1 MADGLSGF
9 DDARALAALTQVCA
23 PDELIL
29 DAGERAFLAADVAGT
44 GAVPL
49 AAIRPRTVAALS
61 AALAAAHAEGLAI
74 HPRGGAMSY
83 TDAFLPQSSRALVVD
98 TSGLDRIVAI
108 DPVNLFATVEA
119 GVTWAQL
126 DAALAPHGLR
136 ARFWGPMSGG
146 TATVGGGVSH
156 GAITFGSGEAGAAGG
171 SVLGLTVVLA
181 DGAILR
187 TGMDAQAGAS
197 PFFRGYGP
205 DLTGL
210 FCHDCGALGVKAEI
224 TLALQPRASH
234 VDGVS
239 FLFDDFAGMLG
250 AMQAISRARLATEV
264 VGTDAAVM
272 RMGVAHRSLKD
283 DLITGWQVFRAAPD
297 PVTGA
302 GRLARL
308 ALHGRDFFARA
319 AFAAHFVTEA
329 DSAAELKLKL
339 ERMRR
344 LAGPGAHETSNA
356 MPLALR
362 AMPFPPLPVT
372 AADGRRLAALNA
384 IVPFG
389 AAPALHADM
398 AALVARRSPQLAAV
412 KAELMFVFTTLG
424 RNGFLYEPFFYWE
437 DSLTPFLD
445 RRSPDSLKA
454 GWPARPDNPAAR
466 AAVAEARDEC
476 LAIFRRHGAA
486 HVQIGRVYP
495 WLADRDAASLAAIRG
510 LKAQFDP
517 HGRMNPGALG
527 LT

>member
-1 MADGLSGF
+1 MADGSPGL
-9 DDARALAALTQVCA
+9 DEARALAALTQACG

-29 DAGERAFLAADVAGT
+29 DAGERAFCAADVAGT
-44 GAVPL
+44 GVAPL
-49 AAIRPRTVAALS
+49 AVIRPTSVAALS
-61 AALAAAHAEGLAI
+61 AALAAAHAHRLAI

-83 TDAFLPQSSRALVVD
+83 TDAFLPQTAHAIVVD
-98 TSGLDRIVAI
+98 TSGLNRILTI

-126 DAALAPHGLR
+126 DAALAPQGLR

-187 TGMDAQAGAS
+187 TGMDAQTGAA

-224 TLALQPRASH
+224 TLALQPRATH

-250 AMQAISRARLATEV
+250 AMQAISRTGLASEV
-264 VGTDAAVM
+264 VGTDSAVM
-272 RMGVAHRSLKD
+272 RMGVAHRTFKD
-283 DLITGWQVFRAAPD
+283 DLATGWQVFKAAPD
-297 PVTGA
+297 PITGA
-302 GRLARL
+302 ARLARL

-319 AFAAHFVTEA
+319 AYAAHFVAEA
-329 DSAAELKLKL
+329 DSAAELRIKL

-344 LAGPGAHETSNA
+344 LAGPAAHETSNA

-372 AADGRRLAALNA
+372 AADGRRLAALHA

-389 AAPALHADM
+389 AAPALQADLAAM
-398 AALVARRSPQLAAV
+398 AARHAPALNAAR
-412 KAELMFVFTTLG
+412 AELMFVFTTLG
-424 RNGFLYEPFFYWE
+424 RNAFLSEPFFYWE
-437 DSLTPFLD
+437 DSLTPFLE
-445 RRSPDSLKA
+445 RRSPEALRAS
-454 GWPARPDNPAAR
+454 WPQRPDNPAAR
-466 AAVAEARDEC
+466 AAVKAAAAEC
-476 LAIFRRHGAA
+476 IAIARRHGAG
-486 HVQIGRVYP
+486 HMQIGRVYP
-495 WLADRDAASLAAIRG
+495 WLADRDPASLAAIRG

-517 HGRMNPGALG
+517 QGLMNPGVLG
-527 LT
+527 LH

>member
-1 MADGLSGF
+1 MADGAAGF
-9 DDARALAALTQVCA
+9 DDARALAALTRACT
-23 PDELIL
+23 PYELIT
-29 DAGERAFLAADVAGT
+29 DAQERAFHAADVAGT
-44 GAVPL
+44 GTVPL
-49 AAIRPRTVAALS
+49 AVIRPRSVAALS
-61 AALAAAHAEGLAI
+61 AALAAADAEGLAV

-83 TDAFLPQSSRALVVD
+83 TDAFLPQHARSIVVD
-98 TSGLDRIVAI
+98 TSGLNRIVGI

-156 GAITFGSGEAGAAGG
+156 GAITFGSGEAGAAGA

-181 DGAILR
+181 DGSILR
-187 TGMDAQAGAS
+187 TGMDAQAGAA

-210 FCHDCGALGVKAEI
+210 FCHDCGALGIKAEI

-250 AMQAISRARLATEV
+250 AMQAISRAGLASEV

-272 RMGVAHRSLKD
+272 RMGVAQRTLKD
-283 DLITGWQVFRAAPD
+283 DLATGWQVFRAAPD

-302 GRLARL
+302 ARLARL
-308 ALHGRDFFARA
+308 ALHGREFFARA
-319 AFAAHFVTEA
+319 AFAAHFVAEA
-329 DSAAELKLKL
+329 DSAAELRLKL

-344 LAGPGAHETSNA
+344 LAGSGAHETSNA

-372 AADGRRLAALNA
+372 AGDGRRLAALNA

-389 AAPALHADM
+389 TAPGLHADM
-398 AALVARRSPQLAAV
+398 AALAARLAPELAAV

-445 RRSPDSLKA
+445 RRSPDALKA
-454 GWPARPDNPAAR
+454 TWPARADNPQAR
-466 AAVAEARDEC
+466 AAVAAARDDC
-476 LAIFRRHGAA
+476 LALFRRHGAA

-495 WLADRDAASLAAIRG
+495 WLADRDPSSLAVIRS
-510 LKAQFDP
+510 LKAQLDP
-517 HGRMNPGALG
+517 KGLMNPGVLG
-527 LT
+527 LP